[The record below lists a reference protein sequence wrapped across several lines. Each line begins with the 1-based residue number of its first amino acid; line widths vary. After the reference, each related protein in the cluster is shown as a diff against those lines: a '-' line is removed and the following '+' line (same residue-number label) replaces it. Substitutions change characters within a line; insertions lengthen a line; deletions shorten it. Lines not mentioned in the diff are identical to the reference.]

1 MSSWCCIAGTAGT
14 YFWINGKLN
23 RSVTLPAT
31 TATSAGTNWL
41 IAGSDQRTG
50 ISRTERAQLHLG
62 ADGADAS
69 DSLMLLHMG
78 TGKPVL
84 ISIPRDSYVPIPGHG
99 SNKINAALAIG
110 GPTLLVQTVE
120 SVTGLKID
128 HYMGIGFGGL
138 AGVVSAVG
146 GVRMCV
152 KTAVPADPTGD
163 SGFKG
168 LAAGCHNLNGTQAIA
183 FVRDRHSFATSDLQ
197 RIQDQRA
204 FLSALLSKA
213 TSPGVYLNPF
223 TALPFA
229 STAASS
235 IAVDKGTSLW
245 DLIQVAQALR
255 GPQTGTVPIANA
267 NYQTSAGDAVEWD
280 RTQALKLFNALQGG
294 QAGPGRAAERH
305 PGRLAF
311 GRHAAGGA
319 SDGSDGFGR
328 FERRLFGV
336 SVRVKV
342 GLDTVTRRCCVVS
355 VRFLPGVRRRALFG
369 APRTDLTGGL
379 MSRAGVDE
387 EASLGLSTREIE
399 VMSLI
404 AGGHTNGEIAAHLFL
419 AEKTVKNHVRR
430 IYSKLG
436 VHNRPAAIAHWLEAR
451 TPARFLAR
459 VPPRGR
465 PTDPSAA
472 FDNPEFGQ
480 RAPA

>member
-1 MSSWCCIAGTAGT
+1 MSENDPWKSWYQEPAPSDPASADRTVSMPQPSNRPTFEPNSGSGGGYGAGGYGGDAGGGGGGGGGGWGAQPPLVSPPVGAPGRGGPGSGRRWRFWGQPGRHGRRIALVIGVVILLLIAGTAGS
-14 YFWINGKLN
+14 YFWVNGKLN
-23 RSVTLPAT
+23 RSVALPAT

-138 AGVVSAVG
+138 ADVVSAVG
-146 GVRMCV
+146 GVQMCV

-163 SGFKG
+163 SGFNG

-255 GPQTGTVPIANA
+255 GPQSGTVPIANA
-267 NYQTSAGDAVEWD
+267 NYQTSAGDAVLWD
-280 RTQALKLFNALQGG
+280 QAQALKLFNALK
-294 QAGPGRAAERH
+294 AGKPV
-305 PGRLAF
+305 P
-311 GRHAAGGA
+311 AGLLSGTQ
-319 SDGSDGFGR
+319 
-328 FERRLFGV
+328 
-336 SVRVKV
+336 V
-342 GLDTVTRRCCVVS
+342 G
-355 VRFLPGVRRRALFG
+355 
-369 APRTDLTGGL
+369 
-379 MSRAGVDE
+379 
-387 EASLGLSTREIE
+387 
-399 VMSLI
+399 
-404 AGGHTNGEIAAHLFL
+404 
-419 AEKTVKNHVRR
+419 
-430 IYSKLG
+430 
-436 VHNRPAAIAHWLEAR
+436 
-451 TPARFLAR
+451 
-459 VPPRGR
+459 
-465 PTDPSAA
+465 
-472 FDNPEFGQ
+472 
-480 RAPA
+480 